1 MTFRDQITTQAM
13 TLSPE
18 DRAYVADM
26 LERSLP
32 EGDFSNPTIAEA
44 WSREIDRRIEAYDLG
59 ETSAVDFDSALNH
72 MRDAIAAYRS
82 SKAGVQ

>member
-1 MTFRDQITTQAM
+1 MTLRDQIATQAM

-32 EGDFSNPTIAEA
+32 EGNFSNPTIAEA
-44 WSREIDRRIEAYDLG
+44 WSREIDRRIKAYDLG
-59 ETSAVDFDSALNH
+59 ETNAVDFDAALGH
-72 MRDAIAAYRS
+72 MRDALAAHRS
-82 SKAGVQ
+82 AKAVHQ